1 MTARLAVDHVT
12 GYRCLV
18 CGREYA
24 PGEVEYVC
32 EDHGNDGVLDVQYDY
47 EELAARWDRADVERG
62 PESMWRFRP
71 LLPVDPTAE
80 VPPLRI
86 GWTPLYPTPRLAA
99 DLGLRAVWVKDE
111 TVEPTGS
118 LKDRASA
125 VAVMRAVRARQ
136 LPITTASTGNAAAA
150 LAGVCASMG
159 IENVIFVPDD
169 APEAKIAQLLSFGST
184 VLLVEGGYDAAI
196 DLCLRAADRFG
207 WYNRTTGFN
216 PHMSE
221 GKKTVAFEIALQLR
235 WEVPDVVVTGVGDGC
250 IIGSLYAGF
259 RDLTRLGWIDRIPRL
274 IGVQAAGSAFLA
286 EAWERRQD
294 VLTKPPIRPHTVA
307 DSISSALPR
316 DRLKAMRAVEYS
328 AGAFVTVSD
337 ERILASIPT
346 LARGSGVF
354 CEPAAAATH
363 AGLARAVE
371 DGIISSDDRVV
382 LLATGSGLKDVS
394 SAMRA
399 VDASGPE
406 PHRVPPTLDAVAAA
420 IGANPP

>member
-235 WEVPDVVVTGVGDGC
+235 WEASSDRCTRDSGTSRGSDGS
-250 IIGSLYAGF
+250 IGSPVSSGSRRPGAHSSPRPGNADRTF
-259 RDLTRLGWIDRIPRL
+259 SPNRRSVRTPSPTRSLL
-274 IGVQAAGSAFLA
+274 LF
-286 EAWERRQD
+286 
-294 VLTKPPIRPHTVA
+294 
-307 DSISSALPR
+307 
-316 DRLKAMRAVEYS
+316 
-328 AGAFVTVSD
+328 
-337 ERILASIPT
+337 
-346 LARGSGVF
+346 
-354 CEPAAAATH
+354 
-363 AGLARAVE
+363 
-371 DGIISSDDRVV
+371 
-382 LLATGSGLKDVS
+382 LATG
-394 SAMRA
+394 
-399 VDASGPE
+399 
-406 PHRVPPTLDAVAAA
+406 
-420 IGANPP
+420 